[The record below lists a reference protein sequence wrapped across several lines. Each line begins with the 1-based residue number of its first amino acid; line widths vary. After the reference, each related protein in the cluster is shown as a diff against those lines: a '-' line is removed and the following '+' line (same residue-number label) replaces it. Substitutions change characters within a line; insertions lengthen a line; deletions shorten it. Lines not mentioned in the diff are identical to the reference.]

1 MNTENKTELSAE
13 QALLEPATSL
23 ETKYKRVVAKADG
36 AEEEGTLPVDYR
48 RVQHGHGPCSC
59 CGPYSE

>member
-1 MNTENKTELSAE
+1 MSTENTTKRSVGQESPKSDVSA
-13 QALLEPATSL
+13 
-23 ETKYKRVVAKADG
+23 ETKYKRVVAQDAEQAD
-36 AEEEGTLPVDYR
+36 ALPVDYR